1 MWDRQGE
8 VRGLSGC
15 AGQMLRR
22 SFLARAVDLD
32 TRKYAAGERDDRSQ
46 EPKTNPLV
54 PQGTLEGLLLGTQ
67 IRYVLTL

>member
-32 TRKYAAGERDDRSQ
+32 TRKYAAGER
-46 EPKTNPLV
+46 
-54 PQGTLEGLLLGTQ
+54 
-67 IRYVLTL
+67 

>member
-32 TRKYAAGERDDRSQ
+32 TRKYAASERDDHQ
-46 EPKTNPLV
+46 QVPKTNP
-54 PQGTLEGLLLGTQ
+54 LEGLLLGTQ

>member
-32 TRKYAAGERDDRSQ
+32 TRKYAAGERDDRHQ
-46 EPKTNPLV
+46 VPKTNP
-54 PQGTLEGLLLGTQ
+54 LEGLLLGTQ
-67 IRYVLTL
+67 IRYVLNLLDHL